1 MMDFTPEIAALSDEL
16 VALRRDFHRHPE
28 LGFQEF
34 RTSKI
39 VEDYLTE
46 LGLEVRRCAG
56 TGVIGVLRGA
66 KPGKTLLLRCDIDA
80 LPMNEESGVDFPSEN
95 PGLFHG
101 CGHDGHTAV
110 QLVTAKIM
118 AQHRDKLHGT
128 AVFLFQPNEEDAG
141 AEIMIQD
148 GAMDDKPDA
157 VCGFHLWSPIPTGK
171 IGLAPGPLEASSWYF
186 KLTIHGKG
194 GHGGA
199 PHNAI
204 NPIDAAAHVLEAIK
218 TFHTLEQDSTKPTVI
233 TVCMVHS
240 GEKEI
245 IVADDCEMQGSVR
258 CLHNG
263 DEAVRARFK
272 QLCEDVCRAYR
283 CTCDLEFKCGNSML
297 ENDAE
302 LTNMA
307 MGVANEVVGKENIL
321 SRGIQIMGGDD
332 FAEFSRRVPGVYY
345 YVGTG
350 SEEAGSIHEHH
361 SPFFRIDEKSLPI
374 AVAME
379 AGVIAR
385 YLGIDE

>member
-218 TFHTLEQDSTKPTVI
+218 
-233 TVCMVHS
+233 
-240 GEKEI
+240 
-245 IVADDCEMQGSVR
+245 
-258 CLHNG
+258 
-263 DEAVRARFK
+263 
-272 QLCEDVCRAYR
+272 
-283 CTCDLEFKCGNSML
+283 
-297 ENDAE
+297 
-302 LTNMA
+302 
-307 MGVANEVVGKENIL
+307 
-321 SRGIQIMGGDD
+321 
-332 FAEFSRRVPGVYY
+332 
-345 YVGTG
+345 
-350 SEEAGSIHEHH
+350 
-361 SPFFRIDEKSLPI
+361 
-374 AVAME
+374 
-379 AGVIAR
+379 
-385 YLGIDE
+385 